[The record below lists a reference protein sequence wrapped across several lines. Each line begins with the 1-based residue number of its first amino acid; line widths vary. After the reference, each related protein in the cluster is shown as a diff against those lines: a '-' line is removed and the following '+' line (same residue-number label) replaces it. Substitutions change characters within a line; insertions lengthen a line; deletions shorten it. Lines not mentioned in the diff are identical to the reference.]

1 MNSFVREVEHN
12 EGLMYEK
19 YLINKKS
26 QDSEMMAI
34 INHSG

>member
-19 YLINKKS
+19 YLINKKVKI
-26 QDSEMMAI
+26 AK
-34 INHSG
+34 